1 MIIGGFIA
9 GPKIFPLRVIKYVY
23 DYRRTPVPRK
33 MTYPVQISVQKR
45 NQIKFVAFK
54 VCCGVKCTSAA
65 LNKVTEEP
73 KLLKY

>member
-54 VCCGVKCTSAA
+54 VCCGMKCTSA